1 MKIKVL
7 HVIDHLG
14 YGGAPFVVKSIA
26 ERVSKEKVE
35 SLVCALRP
43 NPEPIPLEAE
53 VINLNFHKYNPL
65 AFLRISNLCRNRNID
80 IVHAHLQKS
89 VISCLLA
96 SFRCGS
102 KIVIHEHGPI
112 FRSGGGYIY
121 RLLLKALASRAS
133 AAIGNS
139 QATKEALMRVTS
151 MPEESVSVISNFI
164 DFSRF
169 DPAGC
174 DRDKVRANIG
184 IGADKVVIGF
194 VGRLDFCKGADL
206 LVKAASILC
215 KSDQKY
221 FFVIVGYGPEK
232 DRLEELARD
241 LGLQDKVLFTGL
253 CKNAAEIIGAF
264 DIAVVPSR
272 REAFGISAVEFMR
285 MNVPVVAA
293 SVGGLTELIRH
304 EQTGMLAEGLRGEGI
319 AEAVDAL
326 ARDKSLRERLK
337 ANAAA
342 FARRFDG
349 EEQIGK
355 IEELYEKLCS

>member
-26 ERVSKEKVE
+26 ERVNKEKVE

-53 VINLNFHKYNPL
+53 VINLNSHKYDPL
-65 AFLRISNLCRNRNID
+65 AFFGISNLCRNCNID

-102 KIVIHEHGPI
+102 KIIVHEHGPI
-112 FRSGGGYIY
+112 FRGGGGAIY
-121 RLLLKALASRAS
+121 RLLLKSLASRAS

-139 QATKEALMRVTS
+139 QATKEALIRVTF

-169 DPAGC
+169 DPAVC
-174 DRDKVRANIG
+174 DRDKVRANLG
-184 IGADKVVIGF
+184 IGVDKVVVGF
-194 VGRLDFCKGADL
+194 AGRLDFCKGADL

-232 DRLEELARD
+232 DRLEESARA
-241 LGLQDKVLFTGL
+241 LGLEDKILFTGL
-253 CKNAAEIIGAF
+253 CKNPAEIIGAF
-264 DIAVVPSR
+264 DLAVVPSR

-304 EQTGMLAEGLRGEGI
+304 EQTGMLVQGMRAEAI
-319 AEAVDAL
+319 AEAVETL
-326 ARDKSLRERLK
+326 TRDKSLRERVK
-337 ANAAA
+337 ANAAE
-342 FARRFDG
+342 FALRFDG

-355 IEELYEKLCS
+355 IEQLYEKLCS